1 MMSGVNS
8 IRSATQAFAIIA
20 VLLAFGPSAH
30 AQQQPTPAAL
40 ASAKE
45 LVTVIGADKLF
56 EPLIAGVVE
65 QGKNLYLQQNPGLA
79 KDLNDSAVTI
89 RTELAPRSVEILN
102 EVARLFATHF
112 TEQEIKDLLVFFK
125 SPVGKKYLDQQP
137 LIVQQTETFAQGWA
151 NKLSDEVLAKIRIEM
166 KKKGHDL

>member
-1 MMSGVNS
+1 MSVVNLS
-8 IRSATQAFAIIA
+8 RSAAWVVSLIA
-20 VLLAFGPSAH
+20 TLLFLGPSAH

-45 LVTVIGADKLF
+45 LVTVTGTTALF

-65 QGKNLYLQQNPGLA
+65 QAKNLYLQQDPGLS
-79 KDLNDSAVTI
+79 KDLNESAGTI
-89 RTELAPRSVEILN
+89 RTELAPRSVELHD
-102 EVARLFATHF
+102 EVARLFAVHF
-112 TEQEIKDLLVFFK
+112 NEQELKDLLVFFK

-137 LIVQQTETFAQGWA
+137 LIVQQTETFAESWA
-151 NKLSDEVLAKIRIEM
+151 NKLSDEVLTKMRAEM